1 MFSLPHEVR
10 ATNIRT
16 FVSVLLFITLL
27 SLTGTANATPSE
39 QFQRF
44 DPTSENTINY
54 GVLTQWLKTVVMDIG
69 RSDRSSA
76 HYGASIG
83 TLIAPNVSSKTSYEG
98 NRVYFENFVGNE
110 EAQQVLKGIRENLER
125 IPSEVPLEYFTRNEQ
140 LAYWLN
146 LYNITILNEI
156 VSVYPQRNL
165 EDLLVGEDS
174 ILSKKLLTV
183 SGVSLSL
190 NDIQFTILKENYDN
204 NPLIIYGLYQGIIG
218 GPSIRPFAFSGAS
231 VYRALSNNA
240 SEFINS
246 NRGFSRDRS
255 RNKVRKVSSLYERNK
270 AFFPD
275 FNEDLHTHLMKYL
288 EGSVRKKLKSGETL
302 SPVIDDWTVTDLFG
316 TFPVVRTSAA
326 TNPAAF
332 LGALVSTV
340 PGDLANGGG
349 VMGASIGGGSS
360 AYMSKITGLRQLSP
374 QAYKH
379 LIKLNKKWVDT
390 NRKKGIVTMEE
401 LGDFPVDPEAEQEI
415 KNDN

>member
-1 MFSLPHEVR
+1 MRQLLTTNRIV
-10 ATNIRT
+10 ATA
-16 FVSVLLFITLL
+16 LLFFA
-27 SLTGTANATPSE
+27 LTGTANTSPPE

-54 GVLTQWLKTVVMDIG
+54 RVLTRWLKTVVMDIG

-76 HYGASIG
+76 RYGASIG
-83 TLIAPNVSSKTSYEG
+83 TRIAPNVSSKTSYEG

-110 EAQQVLKGIRENLER
+110 KAQQVLKGIRENLER

-156 VSVYPQRNL
+156 VAVYPQRNL

-183 SGVSLSL
+183 SGISLSL

-246 NRGFSRDRS
+246 NRGISRDRQC
-255 RNKVRKVSSLYERNK
+255 
-270 AFFPD
+270 FFLLGFRD
-275 FNEDLHTHLMKYL
+275 HHQAQ
-288 EGSVRKKLKSGETL
+288 ET
-302 SPVIDDWTVTDLFG
+302 DRRDHRHQAG
-316 TFPVVRTSAA
+316 VRT
-326 TNPAAF
+326 
-332 LGALVSTV
+332 
-340 PGDLANGGG
+340 DQCI
-349 VMGASIGGGSS
+349 SID
-360 AYMSKITGLRQLSP
+360 
-374 QAYKH
+374 H
-379 LIKLNKKWVDT
+379 D
-390 NRKKGIVTMEE
+390 
-401 LGDFPVDPEAEQEI
+401 
-415 KNDN
+415 